1 MLSDIKLGKA
11 KRKIA
16 LRPRAIFLAAS
27 LLGIA
32 AFSAATINSVAAE
45 SADPGPRTTHGPS
58 ANSAS
63 TTATNAGATDAGAH
77 VVAVR
82 DAASPDKPTGDA
94 VGTIEGDAI
103 ALQGPM
109 SVELVRGQVKTMLR
123 SGNDIRVKSGQAR
136 IDLVEGGT
144 IAICGPAHLSLLKSG
159 GSLTIALDS
168 GIVHVNVTTAP
179 SVTVYTAQIQAKPIA
194 IGDGTQDVLI
204 GFDAAGVMCVRAGNG
219 AIRLENQLSGQSVIV
234 PQGGDILLN
243 NGGLDGITNTEGH
256 CECELLSTNEP
267 PPPPELSRLA
277 TPDEIKQRDAAK
289 AAEAAAIKEAADNAA
304 MDKAAAEKEAADRA
318 TAQRA
323 AAEKAAADKLAA
335 DQAAAQAASQQA
347 AAAKT
352 AAQQAAAQQ
361 EAARQAAAQR
371 AAAQQA
377 AAQEAAAK
385 QAAAQQAATQQPPP
399 NTSANNV
406 TPPVPWG
413 ESAPRPAE
421 RRVEKIDAPKP
432 QEPIYQVFMPPLSYD
447 AKAAAPADNFD
458 PKFIMLVRRVRVKP
472 TLIFQGK
479 VEGETPVAK
488 NVSDVRPV
496 STTAK
501 VGPVQP
507 SAANPSTQ
515 QGAQP
520 AANPAPQQNDSVVN
534 RVRNYIRHL
543 FS

>member
-1 MLSDIKLGKA
+1 MPSESKPGEV
-11 KRKIA
+11 KRDVA
-16 LRPRAIFLAAS
+16 LRPRAIFLTAS
-27 LLGIA
+27 LLGLA
-32 AFSAATINSVAAE
+32 AFSAVKITSVAADNAKAHSA
-45 SADPGPRTTHGPS
+45 SADNAKTNGADAP
-58 ANSAS
+58 AD
-63 TTATNAGATDAGAH
+63 TAAHAAGI
-77 VVAVR
+77 
-82 DAASPDKPTGDA
+82 PDKPTGDA

-168 GIVHVNVTTAP
+168 GIVHLNVNASP

-194 IGDGTQDVLI
+194 IGDGAQDVLI

-256 CECELLSTNEP
+256 CECELQGGNEP
-267 PPPPELSRLA
+267 PPAPELSRLA
-277 TPDEIKQRDAAK
+277 TPEEIQQRDAGK
-289 AAEAAAIKEAADNAA
+289 AAEAAAMKEAADNAA
-304 MDKAAAEKEAADRA
+304 MDKAAAEKDAADKA
-318 TAQRA
+318 VTERA
-323 AAEKAAADKLAA
+323 AAEKAAADKLAS
-335 DQAAAQAASQQA
+335 DQAAAQAAAQQS
-347 AAAKT
+347 AAAKA
-352 AAQQAAAQQ
+352 AAQQAAATKAATDKSAADQAAARAAAQ
-361 EAARQAAAQR
+361 EAARQAAAQ

-377 AAQEAAAK
+377 AAQ
-385 QAAAQQAATQQPPP
+385 QAAQKAPPP
-399 NTSANNV
+399 PANESAANNV
-406 TPPVPWG
+406 KPPVPWG

-421 RRVEKIDAPKP
+421 RRVEKIEAPKP

-458 PKFIMLVRRVRVKP
+458 PKLIMLVRRVRVKP
-472 TLIFQGK
+472 TLIFQGR

-488 NVSDVRPV
+488 NVSDVHPV

-501 VGPVQP
+501 VGPAQP
-507 SAANPSTQ
+507 PNAKAAPQ
-515 QGAQP
+515 QGAKP
-520 AANPAPQQNDSVVN
+520 ATAAPQNDSVVN